1 MARKRAESMDQA
13 SFWAVNAAGA
23 PGKRCRPT
31 MASPRPGR
39 MIGFAPFQG
48 FIRGMSDKFDMGVV
62 SLKAVAE
69 FKFVDSAA
77 DAKSALDHIYTDM
90 KGYSGSSDWRSFYA
104 VFYMTGPFLLQ
115 KDLDANFRLS
125 NADRHWMAIAVQGP
139 GTRR

>member
-48 FIRGMSDKFDMGVV
+48 FIRGMSVEV
-62 SLKAVAE
+62 SLE
-69 FKFVDSAA
+69 
-77 DAKSALDHIYTDM
+77 
-90 KGYSGSSDWRSFYA
+90 RR
-104 VFYMTGPFLLQ
+104 FLAN
-115 KDLDANFRLS
+115 DLGRLFRQL
-125 NADRHWMAIAVQGP
+125 HG
-139 GTRR
+139 